1 MSIGAGKTIM
11 LTGGSGFIGSHTALV
26 LSNLG
31 YKVVIVDNFENSL
44 CVALRT
50 CTHKP
55 AAHAPRALAFAHSHT
70 APCATQSGVD

>member
-1 MSIGAGKTIM
+1 MATIGAGKTIL

-44 CVALRT
+44 CVVSRT
-50 CTHKP
+50 CTLR
-55 AAHAPRALAFAHSHT
+55 PRAAAGCH
-70 APCATQSGVD
+70 